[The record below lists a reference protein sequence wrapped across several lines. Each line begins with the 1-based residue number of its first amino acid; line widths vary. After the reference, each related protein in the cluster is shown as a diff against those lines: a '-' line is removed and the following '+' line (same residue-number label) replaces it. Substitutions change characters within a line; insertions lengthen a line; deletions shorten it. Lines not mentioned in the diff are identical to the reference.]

1 MRVAAVLSLLSKAV
15 EKAVALIMQYNDIIG
30 TIGVGLI
37 LVAYALSLFS
47 LIAKEGKL
55 FFVLNIIGSALACYA
70 SVLIEYVPFIV
81 LEGVWC
87 IVSVIGFYKLLTK
100 NR

>member
-1 MRVAAVLSLLSKAV
+1 MWVAAVLSSLSKAI
-15 EKAVALIMQYNDIIG
+15 EKAVALVMQYNDIIG

-47 LIAKEGKL
+47 MIAKEGKL
-55 FFVLNIIGSALACYA
+55 FFMLNIIGSALACYA
-70 SVLIEYVPFIV
+70 SVLIHYVPFIV

-87 IVSVIGFYKLLTK
+87 IVSLIGIFKLLTK
-100 NR
+100 N